1 MKNTLVAVS
10 SVLFAISSAA
20 FAQSSSPSF
29 TEVDTNA
36 DGILNKQEADKALP
50 ALGLSDSNQDGVI
63 SKGDVKKVL
72 STIEFDGDDD
82 SAIGSAEYQQIVLV
96 MEQLMDRAG

>member
-10 SVLFAISSAA
+10 AVLIAISSAA
-20 FAQSSSPSF
+20 FAQGDTPSF

-36 DGILNKQEADKALP
+36 DGVLNKQEADMALP

-72 STIEFDGDDD
+72 PHIEFEGVNE
-82 SAIGSAEYQQIVLV
+82 SAIGSTEYRQIVQV
-96 MEQLMDRAG
+96 MKQMIDRAG

>member
-10 SVLFAISSAA
+10 SILFAISTAA
-20 FAQSSSPSF
+20 FAQSETPSF

-72 STIEFDGDDD
+72 PDIEFDGDDE
-82 SAIGSAEYQQIVLV
+82 SAVGSAEYQQIVQV
-96 MEQLMDRAG
+96 MKQMMDRAG